1 MPRDPIDPSLRDED
15 QALSSLRPE
24 RLEQFIGQEKLKGQ
38 IALTLEAARR
48 RVEVLDHVLL
58 HGPPGLGKTTLANI
72 IASEMGVNI
81 KVTSGPVI
89 ERPGDLAAL
98 ITGLAPGDVLFI
110 DEIHRLRRIV
120 EEILYPAMEDFK
132 IDLMI
137 GEGASAQSIR
147 LDVPRFTLIGATTRK
162 GLLTSPLRDRFEI
175 DLRMDFYPD
184 EELQRIVLRAGQ
196 IMDVTVTTE
205 GAFEVARRSRGT
217 PRIANRLL
225 KRLRDYAQV
234 HGSGVVDLEAA
245 EAGLALLE
253 IDLVGLDELDRRLL
267 HTIIHKFNGG
277 PVGLDTLA
285 AALSEE
291 KDTLSEV
298 YEPFLLKKGFIQ
310 RTPQGRVATEHAY
323 RHLNAPGRPQRSLL

>member
-48 RVEVLDHVLL
+48 RVEVLGHVLL
-58 HGPPGLGKTTLANI
+58 HDPPGLGKTTLANI

>member
-15 QALSSLRPE
+15 HALSSLRPE

-38 IALTLEAARR
+38 ITLTLEAARR

-81 KVTSGPVI
+81 KITSGPVI

-196 IMDVTVTTE
+196 IMDVTVTPE

-234 HGSGVVDLEAA
+234 HGSGVIDLEAA

-298 YEPFLLKKGFIQ
+298 VEPFLLKKGFIQ